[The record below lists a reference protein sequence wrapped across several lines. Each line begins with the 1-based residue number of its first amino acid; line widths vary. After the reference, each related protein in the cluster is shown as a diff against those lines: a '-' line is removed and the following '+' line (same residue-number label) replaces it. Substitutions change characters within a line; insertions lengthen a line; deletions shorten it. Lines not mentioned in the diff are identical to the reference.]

1 MDLKIKDV
9 AELLKVSE
17 KTIRRWLQHGKIPA
31 YRLNHQYRFSRM
43 EIQDWVMAQ
52 KLKSQVDPHSQHGAP
67 QPLASEETGH
77 HVFSLLRAMTR
88 GGVHQKILGTTKEEV
103 IHATMLR
110 LEERLDLDGE
120 VVANLLLEREALMPT
135 ALNNGLAVPHT
146 RDFLL
151 QGEEDAIAVVFPEHP
166 VPYGALD
173 HQPVHCLFFLFA
185 HSDKQHLRLLARL
198 AHFVSRPEVLQKLA
212 GVPSAKELLELVRA
226 WEAQQSHLHAEQ
238 QTV

>member
-52 KLKSQVDPHSQHGAP
+52 KLRAQAGPLPSDDPSHVSP
-67 QPLASEETGH
+67 KEETGH
-77 HVFSLLRAMTR
+77 HVFSLLRAITR
-88 GGVHQKILGTTKEEV
+88 GG
-103 IHATMLR
+103 IHHGVPGLNKDEIIHSTMRR
-110 LEERLDLDGE
+110 LEERLDLDGDR
-120 VVANLLLEREALMPT
+120 VAQLLLEREALMPT

-151 QGEEDAIAVVFPEHP
+151 KGEEDAIAVVFPEQA

-185 HSDKQHLRLLARL
+185 HTDKQHLRLLARL
-198 AHFVSRPEVLQKLA
+198 AHFVSRPEVLQKLEA
-212 GVPSAKELLELVRA
+212 GPSAKELLELVRA
-226 WEAQQSHLHAEQ
+226 WEAQQMHLQAEQ
-238 QTV
+238 QPV

>member
-52 KLKSQVDPHSQHGAP
+52 KLRGQSEPTREADSHPSTHVDQG
-67 QPLASEETGH
+67 GH
-77 HVFSLLRAMTR
+77 HVFSLLRAITR
-88 GGVHQKILGTTKEEV
+88 GGVHLNVPGRNKQEI
-103 IHATMLR
+103 IFATMRR
-110 LEERLDLDGE
+110 LEERLDLDAQL
-120 VVANLLLEREALMPT
+120 VAELLLEREALMPT

-151 QGEEDAIAVVFPEHP
+151 PGEEDAIAVVFPEHP

-198 AHFVSRPEVLQKLA
+198 AHFVSRPEVLASLSD
-212 GVPSAKELLELVRA
+212 PLTSRELLELVRA
-226 WEAQQSHLHAEQ
+226 WEAQQIHLHAEQ
-238 QTV
+238 SI

>member
-52 KLKSQVDPHSQHGAP
+52 KLKSQVDPHATHE
-67 QPLASEETGH
+67 ASSPAIAEETGH

-88 GGVHQKILGTTKEEV
+88 GGVHQRIPGTTKDEV
-103 IHATMLR
+103 IHATMRR

-120 VVANLLLEREALMPT
+120 VVAQLLLEREALMPT

-151 QGEEDAIAVVFPEHP
+151 HGEEDAIAVVFPEHP

-198 AHFVSRPEVLQKLA
+198 AHLVSRPEVLQKLA
-212 GVPSAKELLELVRA
+212 SAPSSKELLELVRA

-238 QTV
+238 QPV

>member
-52 KLKSQVDPHSQHGAP
+52 KLRAQAEPAPLKDPSHP
-67 QPLASEETGH
+67 ASTEETGH
-77 HVFSLLRAMTR
+77 HVFSLLRAITR
-88 GGVHQKILGTTKEEV
+88 GGVHQNVPGHNKEEL
-103 IHATMLR
+103 IQATMRR
-110 LEERLDLDGE
+110 LEERLDLDAE
-120 VVANLLLEREALMPT
+120 LVAELLLEREALMPT

-151 QGEEDAIAVVFPEHP
+151 KGEEDAIAVVFPQHP
-166 VPYGALD
+166 VPYGALE

-198 AHFVSRPEVLQKLA
+198 AHFVSRPEVLNKL
-212 GVPSAKELLELVRA
+212 SSTLSSKDLLETVRA
-226 WEAQQSHLHAEQ
+226 WEAQQLHLQAEQ
-238 QTV
+238 QPV